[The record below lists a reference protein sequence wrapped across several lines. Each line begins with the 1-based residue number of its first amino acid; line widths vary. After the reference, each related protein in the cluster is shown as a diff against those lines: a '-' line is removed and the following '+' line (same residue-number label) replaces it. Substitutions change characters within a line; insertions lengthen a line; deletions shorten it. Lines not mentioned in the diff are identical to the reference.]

1 MCRYALAGFN
11 VGAAAAVSDP
21 QAHQGYFL
29 ALRLPVWSWEAF
41 PPDPGGI
48 GSHSVVARTGA
59 AAGAWSK
66 VDIAQ
71 WRSSG

>member
-21 QAHQGYFL
+21 QAHQGYVL
-29 ALRLPVWSWEAF
+29 APRLPVWSWEAF

-48 GSHSVVARTGA
+48 GSHSVVARTGR
-59 AAGAWSK
+59 G
-66 VDIAQ
+66 
-71 WRSSG
+71 GCLE